1 MKKLYNKIVGIV
13 VSNFSLVI
21 QVLFVLMVII
31 FLFQTGSRA
40 LKSTKEIME
49 RDLKILKLTNVLEAQ
64 ETTLN
69 ELKTSSIKFE
79 EELKR
84 LELEKIEL
92 ENKVIVLNKQLSEKK
107 EIVLPKVVEAPIQNN
122 YKEFEYAMKTSKLN
136 SRYKLSEED
145 ISLIVENSKKYKID
159 PHLAIGIIWYE
170 SRFNTNA
177 KSKTSSASGYGQ
189 FIKST
194 GAWVHKDLLKRKDTY
209 DHNVTPFQPKNS
221 IPMMYAYLDYL
232 IKRNKGDIRKVLVRY
247 NGGELGDK
255 YFNDIDKYFKT
266 VTNGSIHLDVLEN
279 KLKKNYG
286 YIL

>member
-1 MKKLYNKIVGIV
+1 MKKLYDKISNTV
-13 VSNFSLVI
+13 VTNFSLVV
-21 QVLFVLMVII
+21 QVIFVVMVIL
-31 FLFQTGSRA
+31 FLFQTGSKA

-49 RDLKILKLTNVLEAQ
+49 RDLKILKLTAIIETQNSQLENLK
-64 ETTLN
+64 ELCLN
-69 ELKTSSIKFE
+69 
-79 EELKR
+79 
-84 LELEKIEL
+84 LEKELDKLEKDGKDL
-92 ENKVIVLNKQLSEKK
+92 ENKIVALNKKLDERKLAVQ
-107 EIVLPKVVEAPIQNN
+107 PKPQVNESSTK
-122 YKEFEYAMKTSKLN
+122 YKEFGYAMKTSKLN
-136 SRYKLSEED
+136 SRYKLSEKD
-145 ISLIVENSKKYKID
+145 IDLILDNSKKYKID

-194 GAWVHKDLLKRKDTY
+194 GAWVYKDLLKRKGTY
-209 DHNVTPFQPKNS
+209 DHSVTPFEPHNS

-266 VTNGSIHLDVLEN
+266 VTNGRIHLDNLEL